1 MTRPT
6 DISRPHVFK
15 AGNDKTL
22 ILLHGTGAD
31 ENDLIPL
38 GQMLI
43 PGASILSPR
52 GMNVEEGMNRFF
64 ARNPDGSFVQDSLVQ
79 SIGELVSF
87 FNAAQNEYSLEFS
100 TAYAVGFSNGGNTAL
115 ALLLSN
121 PDSIAGVVAF
131 GATNPMPQLDQ
142 FPDLSGKKVF
152 IANGVQDSYAPE
164 EVTAGLVEKLRQS
177 GAEVTWLSHPGG
189 HSIANNHVAEIALQ
203 LQAT

>member
-15 AGNDKTL
+15 AGNEKTV

-31 ENDLIPL
+31 ENDLVPL

-64 ARNPDGSFVQDSLVQ
+64 ARNPDGSFVQDS
-79 SIGELVSF
+79 F
-87 FNAAQNEYSLEFS
+87 DAAQNEYSLELS

-115 ALLLSN
+115 ALLLRN

-164 EVTAGLVEKLRQS
+164 EVTAELVEKLRQS
-177 GAEVTWLSHPGG
+177 GAEVTLLSHPGG
-189 HSIANNHVAEIALQ
+189 HSIANDHVAEIARQ
-203 LQAT
+203 LQEA